1 MHVHRDLRRD
11 SAPRQCPHDYS
22 IRAGLNLPDKE
33 FRYLRTII
41 VIAAVHRGFSSN
53 REVLP
58 LTFRHWAGVSP
69 YTSAFAL
76 AETCVFGK
84 QFRGLF
90 SCGPLALSAIELPKK
105 CSVSTKKIRKQ
116 LGTNLLVESLLK
128 QISLTAS
135 GQSLFRSYGRF
146 FAEFL
151 NEGSL
156 VGLSLLDSS
165 TGVGL
170 RYGRQQPKLV
180 SFSSQSLP

>member
-1 MHVHRDLRRD
+1 MQSCSKAPWGLLVLAWSDGIFTANARSPRP
-11 SAPRQCPHDYS
+11 SPRQYPHDYS

-84 QFRGLF
+84 QFRGF
-90 SCGPLALSAIELPKK
+90 FRCGPLK
-105 CSVSTKKIRKQ
+105 
-116 LGTNLLVESLLK
+116 
-128 QISLTAS
+128 
-135 GQSLFRSYGRF
+135 
-146 FAEFL
+146 
-151 NEGSL
+151 EGSPYSEVTDAFL
-156 VGLSLLDSS
+156 PSSLAMVLS
-165 TGVGL
+165 
-170 RYGRQQPKLV
+170 
-180 SFSSQSLP
+180 